1 MPHGHITSL
10 AVFRSYRKQGLATKL
25 MLQAERAMMEAFDSQ
40 YLSLHVRESNR
51 AAFTLYHDTLFFD
64 IDDIEEKYYADGEDA
79 YSMVSLFFARS
90 LNSKK
95 KELTLNIPQGCYGT
109 ISGARQLPIFSDNI
123 EGSDNAVW
131 SFLHKETSKDKVTNN

>member
-1 MPHGHITSL
+1 MVCPGLNSPMSPKITKEELLVTFWPRCACFLSTTLTNLGREEEDEGVPHGHITSL

-79 YSMVSLFFARS
+79 YSMVSLFLFAV
-90 LNSKK
+90 LNFRKK
-95 KELTLNIPQGCYGT
+95 N
-109 ISGARQLPIFSDNI
+109 
-123 EGSDNAVW
+123 
-131 SFLHKETSKDKVTNN
+131 